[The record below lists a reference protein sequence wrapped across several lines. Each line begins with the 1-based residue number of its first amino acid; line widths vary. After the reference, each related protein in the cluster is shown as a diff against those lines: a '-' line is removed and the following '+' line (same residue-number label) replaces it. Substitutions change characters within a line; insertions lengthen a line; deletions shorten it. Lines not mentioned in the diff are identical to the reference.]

1 MRLVHLTVRSIAW
14 LARHSDARQSVA
26 RQSVTRHNVAR
37 FFPSFVA
44 LGAALLGI
52 LLFQAPALHAT
63 PLQYMQVPASGSFSS
78 PTTFN
83 LPNYGS
89 VQVSIAG
96 TSATFFDQINGYN
109 QGAGPYTWGTDTQ
122 RLGVLNTS
130 GAPLS
135 YSLNFNFLSGP
146 PVASDLVLVV
156 VGLASGTTA
165 TASLPGSLVGEYTF
179 PPSGFYPGGPS
190 STTVLTGS
198 TFSSLN
204 DKDPLNT
211 GWALYQPTGNFTNL
225 SLAVSQISG
234 DGIGFTLGYMVPE
247 PSTICLLTVGAL
259 SLGLAALR
267 KRRRRLK

>member
-1 MRLVHLTVRSIAW
+1 MRLVHLSTRSIA
-14 LARHSDARQSVA
+14 LVSRPDLSRHGA
-26 RQSVTRHNVAR
+26 AR
-37 FFPSFVA
+37 FRPSFAV

-52 LLFQAPALHAT
+52 LLLQAPALHAT
-63 PLQYMQVPASGSFSS
+63 PLQYMQVPAVGAFSS

-83 LPNYGS
+83 LPNYGN

-122 RLGVLNTS
+122 RLGVLNTTGS
-130 GAPLS
+130 TLN
-135 YSLNFNFLSGP
+135 YKLNFNFLSGP

-165 TASLPGSLVGEYTF
+165 TASLAGSLVGEYTF
-179 PPSGFYPGGPS
+179 PASGFYPAGPS

-211 GWALYQPTGNFTNL
+211 GWALYQPTGSFTNL
-225 SLAVSQISG
+225 TVGVSQING

-247 PSTICLLTVGAL
+247 PSTIVLLAVGAL

-267 KRRRRLK
+267 KKRRRAS